1 MPFSTDRAALLLI
14 DPQIDFLDPSSVVWD
29 VIGEEVERVGVVANL
44 VRLKRAALGAGLPVF
59 YSPHEYSDAEY
70 GGWRH
75 LTPLDRLMFARRMFD
90 RAARGSAFHPELE
103 PGDDVIVL
111 SPHKGLS
118 GFWSA
123 DLALQ
128 LRQRDIQTLIVAGM
142 AANLCLESHA
152 RDAVENGFDAHVV
165 GDATAGPGRAATEA
179 ALHSLGLVASSV
191 VTTDEVVEQL
201 ATAAVP
207 S

>member
-1 MPFSTDRAALLLI
+1 
-14 DPQIDFLDPSSVVWD
+14 
-29 VIGEEVERVGVVANL
+29 
-44 VRLKRAALGAGLPVF
+44 
-59 YSPHEYSDAEY
+59 
-70 GGWRH
+70 
-75 LTPLDRLMFARRMFD
+75 MFARRMFD
-90 RAARGSAFHPELE
+90 SAACGSAFHPELE

-142 AANLCLESHA
+142 AANLCLESPA
-152 RDAVENGFDAHVV
+152 RDAVENGFDAH
-165 GDATAGPGRAATEA
+165 DQR
-179 ALHSLGLVASSV
+179 
-191 VTTDEVVEQL
+191 L